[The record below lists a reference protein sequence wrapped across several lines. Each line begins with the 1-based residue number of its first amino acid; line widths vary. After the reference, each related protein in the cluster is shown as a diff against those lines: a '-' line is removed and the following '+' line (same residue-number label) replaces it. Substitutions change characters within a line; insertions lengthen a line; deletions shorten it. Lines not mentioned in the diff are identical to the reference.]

1 MKKLFGHPVFQNAL
15 ALYVVQIADYVLPM
29 LTIPYLARVLQPE
42 GWGLVL
48 YTQAFAIWLG
58 LIFEYGF
65 TLSVTREIARLGGA
79 GADRTKVGELVSG
92 VAGASLVLTAGS
104 VVICLM
110 AGMVVPEFRRQ
121 PHLLWTGWAL
131 AMVQGLRPMWYFQA
145 IEKQRLPSALT
156 LAGRLVFTGLVFML
170 VRDRVDAYWV
180 LYLQLISGL
189 SIFLILAVVVWRQV
203 QFPRPTWPRTVH
215 ALRLGWS
222 MFLFRSA
229 VSLYTSLNTFLL
241 GWFVPAAQVAFFGG
255 PERLMKAAISG
266 LSPLTQALYPRMA
279 RMVASDRKSAGRM
292 ARLGL
297 LGIGGMS
304 VFSCVL
310 VVFLA
315 PWMVKVALGSGY
327 EPAIPVLQILALQLP
342 LIGISNVLGIQW
354 MLPLGMDAEFNRI
367 ILMAGLLNLCLA
379 VPFTLQWGPSGMAIS
394 AVAAEVFVVGGQ
406 WYAIGRS
413 PHTFWKESSQ

>member
-1 MKKLFGHPVFQNAL
+1 VKKLFGHPVFQNAL
-15 ALYVVQIADYVLPM
+15 SLYVVQIADYVLPM
-29 LTIPYLARVLQPE
+29 LTIPYLARVLQPD

-48 YTQAFAIWLG
+48 YTQAFATWLG
-58 LIFEYGF
+58 LVFEYGF

-79 GADRTKVGELVSG
+79 DADRAKVSDLVSG
-92 VAGASLVLTAGS
+92 VAGASLLLIAGSLVICVLTG
-104 VVICLM
+104 M
-110 AGMVVPEFRRQ
+110 AVPEFRRH

-145 IEKQRLPSALT
+145 IEKQRLPAALT
-156 LAGRLVFTGLVFML
+156 LTGRLIFTGLVFVL
-170 VRDRVDAYWV
+170 VRSKGDAYMV
-180 LYLQLISGL
+180 LYLQLVSGL
-189 SIFLILAVVVWRQV
+189 AIFLILAAALWRQV
-203 QFPRPTWPRTVH
+203 RFPRPTWQRTVH

-255 PERLMKAAISG
+255 PERLMKAALSG
-266 LSPLTQALYPRMA
+266 FSPLTQALYPRMA
-279 RMVASDRKSAGRM
+279 RLVTSDRSGAGRM

-297 LGIGGMS
+297 ASIGGMGA
-304 VFSCVL
+304 VGCVL
-310 VVFLA
+310 VLFLA
-315 PWMVKVALGSGY
+315 PWIVKVALGASY
-327 EPAIPVLQILALQLP
+327 EPAVPVLRILALQLP

-379 VPFTLQWGPSGMAIS
+379 VPFTLQWGPSGIAMS

-406 WYAIGRS
+406 WYVIGRS
-413 PHTFWKESSQ
+413 PHTFWKESSK